1 MRRITRRETL
11 AGVGLVLLAGCGGGG
26 TQNPPTGSGQAP
38 TPSPTPTPT
47 PSPTPSPTPLPNV
60 GSFGTLGATASQ
72 VFATLGH
79 SQLGK
84 GSGWD
89 FVADSST
96 FNVQPGHAIRLA
108 APSSLLLMVPGL
120 GEGALVT
127 RNNSGSFFNGER
139 IEAYFDVLGG
149 FLFLSKPIV
158 EGRLQQ
164 YVMQAY
170 FVSSPE
176 AYPNAS
182 NLILQFG
189 YGIAAPPNALP
200 SSGQA
205 EYQST
210 FSETEF
216 AFRADFGAKVI
227 SGTMPFFV
235 NGPTQSSELRDV
247 TISAD
252 GTGFSGRLI
261 PPDGSA
267 EGTIQG
273 LFMGPNGEE
282 FLAQTILKSGQSVT
296 LFSGIRAT

>member
-1 MRRITRRETL
+1 M
-11 AGVGLVLLAGCGGGG
+11 
-26 TQNPPTGSGQAP
+26 
-38 TPSPTPTPT
+38 
-47 PSPTPSPTPLPNV
+47 
-60 GSFGTLGATASQ
+60 GSFGTLDATASQ
-72 VFATLGH
+72 VFATLGN

-89 FVADSST
+89 FVADAGT
-96 FNVQPGHAIRLA
+96 LKVQPGHAIRLA

-120 GEGALVT
+120 GEGAFVS

-139 IEAYFDVLGG
+139 TAAIFDVLGG
-149 FLFLSKPIV
+149 IITLSKPILV
-158 EGRLQQ
+158 GRLQQ

-170 FVSSPE
+170 FVGSPD
-176 AYPNAS
+176 ANS
-182 NLILQFG
+182 NVSNIILQFG

-210 FSETEF
+210 FSEKEF

-227 SGTMPFFV
+227 SGTMPFYV

-252 GTGFSGRLI
+252 GTSFSGRLI

-267 EGTIQG
+267 EGTVQG

-282 FLAQTILKSGQSVT
+282 FLAQTVLKSGQSVT

>member
-38 TPSPTPTPT
+38 TPSPTPM
-47 PSPTPSPTPLPNV
+47 PNV

-72 VFATLGH
+72 VFATLGY

-89 FVADSST
+89 FVADSGT

-108 APSSLLLMVPGL
+108 APSTLLLMVPGL
-120 GEGALVT
+120 GEGALVS
-127 RNNSGSFFNGER
+127 RSNSGAFFNGER
-139 IEAYFDVLGG
+139 SSAIFDVLGG
-149 FLFLSKPIV
+149 ILDLGKPIV
-158 EGRLQQ
+158 VGRLQQ

-170 FVSSPE
+170 FVSAPE

-210 FSETEF
+210 FSETAF
-216 AFRADFGAKVI
+216 AFRADFGAKII
-227 SGTMPFFV
+227 SGTLPFYV

-247 TISAD
+247 RISAD
-252 GTGFSGRLI
+252 GTSFSGRLI

-267 EGTIQG
+267 EGSIQG

-282 FLAQTILKSGQSVT
+282 FLAQAVLQSGQYVT
-296 LFSGIRAT
+296 LFSGNRAT